1 MKYQFFVG
9 LALSALYGLVLA
21 ENEYIGECK
30 EIYNYIE
37 GLGNG
42 EDEKSYLPDLLS
54 CEVDNNGNVIS
65 LDIFSYCLKEEDF
78 DKILSYQSIKSLHFD
93 TNDSYHSSSYDEL
106 RSCGNMKSLPQALF
120 KLNNL
125 QTLNLYGY
133 DEFKENEIS
142 SLPKSL
148 TSLSFGN
155 VELQQFSINE
165 LSECTNLKTLELYRT
180 LFSKNVDFTPLK
192 KLNNVTKIKLSNS
205 HGSETVKEY
214 LDSLFITYFENL
226 NSLNIIEYTFTQK
239 SIDRITSLTNLKE
252 LTFSYCGFDEKVT
265 IEKISNL
272 KNLEKL
278 HILGTTDHCID
289 DVNLFSSYYCP
300 LTVIP
305 NSIFSLSGLKEL
317 SITEQSESNITI
329 ELPSLEDIN
338 KLTNLELLDLHGN
351 SISIIPS
358 SIGDLNKLINLNL
371 NNCAIKSLPDSISNL
386 KSLKAIKMSENKL
399 STIPQ
404 VLSKISSLEEI
415 NLSYNEIDD
424 EIPESL
430 NDLPNLKRFEI
441 QGNVNIKG
449 KTLTNKSLKYCS
461 YLDYDDY
468 NSKTTSLCKAKDIDC
483 FQYYDDKIGN
493 CAEEASTTT
502 TKKTTTKKTTKKTT
516 TKKTTTKKTTKKTTT
531 KKTTTKK
538 TTKKTKTK
546 KTTTKKTTKKTT
558 TKKTSTRKTTKK
570 LVTTKKTTTKKI
582 YN

>member
-21 ENEYIGECK
+21 DNQYTGDCK
-30 EIYNYIE
+30 EIYNYLK
-37 GLGNG
+37 GLGYI
-42 EDEKSYLPDLLS
+42 EDEKSYTPDLRS
-54 CEVDNNGNVIS
+54 CEVDNNGNVVS

-226 NSLNIIEYTFTQK
+226 NSL
-239 SIDRITSLTNLKE
+239 
-252 LTFSYCGFDEKVT
+252 TFSYCGFDEKVT

-305 NSIFSLSGLKEL
+305 NSIFSLSGLKEF
-317 SITEQSESNITI
+317 
-329 ELPSLEDIN
+329 
-338 KLTNLELLDLHGN
+338 DLHGN

-558 TKKTSTRKTTKK
+558 TKKTSTRKTTKNNHI
-570 LVTTKKTTTKKI
+570 LF
-582 YN
+582 NNSNN